1 MFEEAAE
8 SLSAPTRPLRGPR
21 RGIERLAPAPL
32 GRSLPVGVLKVFS
45 TSATP
50 RRVAD
55 EPHPVQ
61 PLGRDRQHNSRRVSG
76 AVRGLPLGPDNPHAY
91 GL

>member
-8 SLSAPTRPLRGPR
+8 SLSAPTRPLRGLR
-21 RGIERLAPAPL
+21 RGIERLVPAPL
-32 GRSLPVGVLKVFS
+32 GRSLSVGVLKVFA
-45 TSATP
+45 TSATQ

-55 EPHPVQ
+55 EHHPVQ

-76 AVRGLPLGPDNPHAY
+76 AGLGLPRGPDDPHAY